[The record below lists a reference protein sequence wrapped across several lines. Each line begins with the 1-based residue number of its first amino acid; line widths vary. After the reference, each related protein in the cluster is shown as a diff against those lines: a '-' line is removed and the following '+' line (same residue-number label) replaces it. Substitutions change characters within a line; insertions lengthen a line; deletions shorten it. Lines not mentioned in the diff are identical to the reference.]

1 MIENTTNKPSK
12 VRTKNGVEVSD
23 HAHGTCNKNSGIKIK
38 TMMLKSGLWDYKKDV
53 YKLEK
58 GAITNIGAGVDG
70 AARQAC
76 K

>member
-1 MIENTTNKPSK
+1 
-12 VRTKNGVEVSD
+12 
-23 HAHGTCNKNSGIKIK
+23 
-38 TMMLKSGLWDYKKDV
+38 MLKSGLWDYKKDV

-58 GAITNIGAGVDG
+58 EAITNIGAGVDG